1 MHAGTTGR
9 PRIFVLGLDA
19 DRTSGAPGP
28 DPILDEEM
36 RRALGSP
43 ALPTTGE
50 RIAQQRWALA
60 RALATLRGRITLSC
74 AMSGDL
80 SERAIGPS
88 PALLQ
93 AHRILEASP
102 GADYDALRDALGA
115 PACAVPSRSSGVLDL
130 RDAWLSALTDGKR
143 LLDGS
148 DAVCLG
154 HAGLAAG
161 LSARAS
167 RIGTALSAHHGLVPA
182 AAGAFDPRKS
192 KRAIS
197 PSSLE
202 ELAKC
207 PLSWFY
213 RRGLGLRLPEEPAY
227 DPAQWLDAR
236 QRGSLLH
243 EVFEAFVREL
253 MPHQELV
260 GTDDARNA
268 LERIVEDALARWRTA
283 VPPPSESVLES
294 EGAEIREAAR
304 AFLAMEEEW
313 LPRTGARWHVPELA
327 FGPRAPAWFALPD
340 GSRIPIHGRID
351 RVDQLPGGGL
361 VVIDFKTGSA
371 TVHRKSPKQGAFNG
385 GRSLQA
391 PIYAVAAATVLEGT
405 VVAFEYRFPTVKGEN
420 TRVVYGQDEIA
431 LAGPVVQQL
440 LDHVV
445 TGHFLPT
452 LDKADCSFCDC
463 QPICRVR
470 LDKED
475 RLTLS
480 PRAAWAKANA
490 AGLPAYAAMLARRGV
505 RQ

>member
-1 MHAGTTGR
+1 
-9 PRIFVLGLDA
+9 
-19 DRTSGAPGP
+19 
-28 DPILDEEM
+28 
-36 RRALGSP
+36 
-43 ALPTTGE
+43 
-50 RIAQQRWALA
+50 
-60 RALATLRGRITLSC
+60 
-74 AMSGDL
+74 
-80 SERAIGPS
+80 
-88 PALLQ
+88 
-93 AHRILEASP
+93 
-102 GADYDALRDALGA
+102 
-115 PACAVPSRSSGVLDL
+115 
-130 RDAWLSALTDGKR
+130 
-143 LLDGS
+143 
-148 DAVCLG
+148 
-154 HAGLAAG
+154 
-161 LSARAS
+161 
-167 RIGTALSAHHGLVPA
+167 VPA

-207 PLSWFY
+207 PLAWFY

-227 DPAQWLDAR
+227 DPSQWLDPR

-243 EVFEAFVREL
+243 EVFETFVREL
-253 MPHQELV
+253 LPQQQLV
-260 GTDDARNA
+260 GTDAGRNT
-268 LERIVEDALARWRTA
+268 LERIVEDALARWRTT
-283 VPPPSESVLES
+283 VPPPSESVFES
-294 EGAEIREAAR
+294 EGTEIREAAR

-327 FGPRAPAWFALPD
+327 FGPRAPVSFTLPD
-340 GSRIPIHGRID
+340 GSSIPIHGRID

-371 TVHRKSPKQGAFNG
+371 TMHRKSPKQGAFNG

-391 PIYAVAAATVLEGT
+391 PIYAAAAAAVLEGT

-420 TRVVYGQDEIA
+420 TRVVYRSEEIA

-463 QPICRVR
+463 QPVCRVR

-480 PRAAWAKANA
+480 PRAAWAKEHA
-490 AGLPAYAAMLARRGV
+490 ATLPAYAAMLERRGARR
-505 RQ
+505 